1 MFTDEELKF
10 IKEEANKYDLSIHD
24 FILLSILSL
33 KGENK
38 ND

>member
-1 MFTDEELKF
+1 MFTDDELKF
-10 IKEEANKYDLSIHD
+10 IKEEADKYDLSIHD
-24 FILLSILSL
+24 FILLVILSF